1 MAGALASVRV
11 LDAATLYPGPLLAA
25 MLGDL
30 GADVV
35 KIEPTAGDPLRTMG
49 DAPFAVANRN
59 KRSIVANLDA
69 PDGVALL
76 QRLTAAADVIVL
88 NQPAAVLERWSC
100 TDDEIHARNRRTV
113 VVHVSAFGTTGPYAA
128 RVGNGSLAE
137 AFVGLE
143 PSRVALGDTVGAL
156 SGVIGV
162 VSALYERDTASG
174 NRRTVDV
181 SLYEA
186 LLPLLGPAL
195 AGATRPRS
203 IRETFTTLD
212 GRTVMVAATTDA
224 QIDRLHALA
233 GHDRATWIGARTAV
247 DAVAALVATRVPA
260 VVVNDLPDLR
270 ADPHVVARASITIAG
285 TAPGLGEHTDEV
297 VEEWLGGSE

>member
-49 DAPFAVANRN
+49 DAPLAVANRN

-137 AFVGLE
+137 ALGGLE
-143 PSRVALGDTVGAL
+143 PCRVALGDTVGAL

-162 VSALYERDTASG
+162 ISALYERD
-174 NRRTVDV
+174 N
-181 SLYEA
+181 
-186 LLPLLGPAL
+186 
-195 AGATRPRS
+195 ATGS
-203 IRETFTTLD
+203 
-212 GRTVMVAATTDA
+212 GRTV
-224 QIDRLHALA
+224 
-233 GHDRATWIGARTAV
+233 
-247 DAVAALVATRVPA
+247 
-260 VVVNDLPDLR
+260 
-270 ADPHVVARASITIAG
+270 
-285 TAPGLGEHTDEV
+285 
-297 VEEWLGGSE
+297 